1 MSRTITLKKVAAG
14 AFAGVGSIVAAPAFA
29 LDTTAIQTAITA
41 AESDGLAVGAMVVAS
56 VAAMIVVGVVIS
68 MVKKL

>member
-1 MSRTITLKKVAAG
+1 MNRLQNFCLAVVSL
-14 AFAGVGSIVAAPAFA
+14 GVTAPAFA
-29 LDTTAIQTAITA
+29 LETAEIQTAITA
-41 AESDGLAVGAMVVAS
+41 AETDGLAVGAMVVSA

>member
-1 MSRTITLKKVAAG
+1 MMNKLKKMAL
-14 AFAGVGSIVAAPAFA
+14 GVVSLGSATPAFA
-29 LDTTAIQTAITA
+29 LDTTGIQTAITS
-41 AESDGLAVGAMVVAS
+41 AESDGLAVGAMVVSA

>member
-1 MSRTITLKKVAAG
+1 MMNKLKKMALG
-14 AFAGVGSIVAAPAFA
+14 GVSLGSATPAFA
-29 LDTTAIQTAITA
+29 LDTTGIQTAITA
-41 AESDGLAVGAMVVAS
+41 AESDGLAVGAMVVSA

>member
-1 MSRTITLKKVAAG
+1 
-14 AFAGVGSIVAAPAFA
+14 
-29 LDTTAIQTAITA
+29 
-41 AESDGLAVGAMVVAS
+41 LAVGAMVVSA

>member
-1 MSRTITLKKVAAG
+1 MMNNFKKMVL
-14 AFAGVGSIVAAPAFA
+14 GVVSLGSAAPAFA
-29 LDTTAIQTAITA
+29 LNTTEIQTAITA

>member
-1 MSRTITLKKVAAG
+1 MMNKFQKM
-14 AFAGVGSIVAAPAFA
+14 AFAVVSLGSATPAFA
-29 LDTTAIQTAITA
+29 LDTTGIQTAITA
-41 AESDGLAVGAMVVAS
+41 AESDGLAVGAMVVSA

>member
-1 MSRTITLKKVAAG
+1 VSL
-14 AFAGVGSIVAAPAFA
+14 GSAAPAFA
-29 LDTTAIQTAITA
+29 LNTTEIQTAITA
-41 AESDGLAVGAMVVAS
+41 AESDGLAVGAMVVSA

>member
-1 MSRTITLKKVAAG
+1 MNTFNKVALSG
-14 AFAGVGSIVAAPAFA
+14 LGLVAASPSFAA
-29 LDTTAIQTAITA
+29 LDTLGIQTAITA
-41 AESDGLAVGAMVVAS
+41 AETDGLAVGAMVVAA

>member
-1 MSRTITLKKVAAG
+1 MNRLQKFCLAVVSLG
-14 AFAGVGSIVAAPAFA
+14 ATAPAFA
-29 LDTTAIQTAITA
+29 LPTTEIQTAITA
-41 AESDGLAVGAMVVAS
+41 AETDGLAVGAMVVSA

>member
-1 MSRTITLKKVAAG
+1 MNRFQNFCLAVVSLSAT
-14 AFAGVGSIVAAPAFA
+14 APAFA
-29 LDTTAIQTAITA
+29 LETAEIQTAITA
-41 AESDGLAVGAMVVAS
+41 AETDGLAVGAMVVSA

>member
-1 MSRTITLKKVAAG
+1 MNRFQNFCLAVVSLG
-14 AFAGVGSIVAAPAFA
+14 ATAPAFA
-29 LDTTAIQTAITA
+29 LETAEIQTAITA
-41 AESDGLAVGAMVVAS
+41 AETDGLAVGAMVVSA

>member
-1 MSRTITLKKVAAG
+1 MNKLKKIALGVVSLG
-14 AFAGVGSIVAAPAFA
+14 ATAPAFA
-29 LDTTAIQTAITA
+29 IETAEIQAAITA
-41 AESDGLAVGAMVVAS
+41 AETDGLAVGAMVVSA

>member
-1 MSRTITLKKVAAG
+1 MMNKLQKM
-14 AFAGVGSIVAAPAFA
+14 AFAIVSLGSAAPAFA
-29 LDTTAIQTAITA
+29 LDTTGIQSAITA
-41 AESDGLAVGAMVVAS
+41 AESDGLAVGAMVVSA

>member
-1 MSRTITLKKVAAG
+1 MKNRIALFFAAAVAMAT
-14 AFAGVGSIVAAPAFA
+14 SSTAFA
-29 LDTTAIQTAITA
+29 LDTTGIQTAITA
-41 AESDGLAVGAMVVAS
+41 AETDGLAVGAMVVAS